1 LAARDSNMTVIVK
14 LNEELE
20 TLSKSIAILHEKDK
34 DLTEKI
40 TQMKLALN

>member
-1 LAARDSNMTVIVK
+1 MTVIVK